1 MINGKEIKNEI
12 RNLQNI
18 LNDDVEDNNLN
29 NESALKLGNKIDKL
43 INDYYSLSIPK
54 REFPL
59 KSKMKEFYDASYR
72 ELKRITIE
80 NNRFPELE
88 EWNKYAKENNLLS
101 SESMKY
107 ISMMEWKYLKL
118 RIKRQIN
125 KKY

>member
-1 MINGKEIKNEI
+1 MEKRLKNEI

-18 LNDDVEDNNLN
+18 LNNDVENNNLN
-29 NESALKLGNKIDKL
+29 DESALKLGNKIDKL

-54 REFPL
+54 KEFPI
-59 KSKMKEFYDASYR
+59 KSEMKEFYDASYR

-118 RIKRQIN
+118 KIKRQIN

>member
-1 MINGKEIKNEI
+1 MEKRLKNEI

>member
-1 MINGKEIKNEI
+1 MEEKLKNEI

-18 LNDDVEDNNLN
+18 LNGGVENNNLN
-29 NESALKLGNKIDKL
+29 DEKALKLGNKIDKL
-43 INDYYSLSIPK
+43 INNYYSLSIPK
-54 REFPL
+54 REFPV
-59 KSKMKEFYDASYR
+59 KSKMKQFYDASYR
-72 ELKRITIE
+72 ELKRMTIK

-107 ISMMEWKYLKL
+107 ISRMEWKYLKL
-118 RIKRQIN
+118 KIKRQIN